1 MTIKNPLQLENEI
14 EKISRSMMTRNTQI
28 GKDIISYMR
37 KQLTVEELAGL
48 LLISIDRVIW
58 FDIESVLWTLE
69 YLIPVDLIQEMKKIT
84 TTTLYQRLIRQ
95 KFLPGQDFSMD
106 AEGKL
111 LLNNNAQTALLCR

>member
-14 EKISRSMMTRNTQI
+14 ERIARSMMTRNSEV

-48 LLISIDRVIW
+48 LLVSIDRIIW
-58 FDIESVLWTLE
+58 FDLESVLWTLE
-69 YLIPVDLIQEMKKIT
+69 YIIPVDLIQEMKKIT
-84 TTTLYQRLIRQ
+84 TTTLYQQLIRQ